1 MELIHKRNTA
11 KHAMSSVQ
19 MVKFFKQGTTFRL
32 PHPRKTIAW
41 IKRVVSSENSLLG
54 ALNYIFCSDRY
65 LLEIN
70 QQFLNHDTYTDIITF
85 GMGDK
90 GHIEGEIYISIPR
103 VRENAR
109 SQGVAFHDELDRVI
123 IHGVLHLLGYSDKT
137 PRKKALMR
145 KKEDACLSL
154 R

>member
-1 MELIHKRNTA
+1 MA
-11 KHAMSSVQ
+11 
-19 MVKFFKQGTTFRL
+19 RL
-32 PHPRKTIAW
+32 EKAEIG
-41 IKRVVSSENSLLG
+41 E
-54 ALNYIFCSDRY
+54 LNYVFCSDKY
-65 LLEIN
+65 LLAIN
-70 QQFLNHDTYTDIITF
+70 LQYLAHDTYTDIITF
-85 GMGDK
+85 ALGD
-90 GHIEGEIYISIPR
+90 GVTIDGEIYISIPR

-109 SQGVAFHDELDRVI
+109 LQKVQFQEELDRVI